1 MNLYR
6 FGEIMSTNPAKRLG
20 LFPRKG
26 ILAVGSDAD
35 FACIDLDAPMT
46 VHAEDLY
53 AKNKYTPFEG
63 RELRG
68 VVRQTFV
75 RGNQVYDGSKWFPAG
90 AGYGKF
96 IKAV

>member
-1 MNLYR
+1 
-6 FGEIMSTNPAKRLG
+6 
-20 LFPRKG
+20 
-26 ILAVGSDAD
+26 
-35 FACIDLDAPMT
+35 MT

-68 VVRQTFV
+68 AVRQTYV
-75 RGNQVYDGSKWFPAG
+75 RGNQVYDSSGKFPAG